1 MDTIV
6 ALSTPLGVS
15 GIGLIRLSGP
25 DCYRLACDIFGKEGI
40 KPRYS
45 YLGQYRLWSQPD
57 YVVDAPLFVYFEGNA
72 SYTGEPMLEISCHGN
87 PLILQQIIR
96 DCINRGCRQAEPGE
110 FTRRAFLNGKID
122 LCQAESIEDLI
133 HSQSLQALN
142 IAQKQLSGSLSRK
155 MEAFVDILTDQVA
168 FIEAYLDFP
177 EEDLPEEDRQNFE
190 NNLGDIL
197 RQLGELINAHRFYTP
212 LHNGIQ
218 TVIVGVPNAGKST
231 LLNTLLGQERA
242 IVSDIPGTT
251 RDFITEWYHLEPYT
265 LKLVDTAGLHDTKE
279 KIEQLGIE
287 KTFEQVKKADFILW
301 VLDGSQPWDDTLT
314 HLKSLFSKEKTLV
327 ILNKS
332 DLGIQAGLKDQ
343 LIDYIYCEVS
353 LKNEGSLLVVESA
366 MRQFLKKYYN
376 DFSQI
381 EFMVHE
387 RHAEAL
393 KQAQEALNKAKDLL
407 KGFGYDDC
415 LAAELKNAIYAFETI
430 VGRVDYE
437 RVLDK
442 IFSKFCIGK

>member
-25 DCYRLACDIFGKEGI
+25 DCQRLACDIFGRKEI

-45 YLGQYRLWSQPD
+45 YLGQYHLLEPAD
-57 YVVDAPLFVYFEGNA
+57 VVADAPLFTYFEGNA

-96 DCINRGCRQAEPGE
+96 DCIQRGCRQAEPGE

-122 LCQAESIEDLI
+122 LCQAEAIEDLI

-155 MEAFVDILTDQVA
+155 MDAFVDTLTDQVA
-168 FIEAYLDFP
+168 FVEAYLDFP

-190 NNLGDIL
+190 NKLEDIL
-197 RQLGELINAHRFYTP
+197 KQLDVLINAHKFYTP

-218 TVIVGVPNAGKST
+218 TVIVGAPNAGKST

-265 LKLVDTAGLHDTKE
+265 LKLIDTAGLHDTQE
-279 KIEQLGIE
+279 KIEKLGIE

-301 VLDGSQPWDDTLT
+301 VLDGSQPWNATLSQ
-314 HLKSLFSKEKTLV
+314 LKSLFPQEKTLV

-332 DLGIQAGLKDQ
+332 DLGIQSAIKNELE
-343 LIDYIYCEVS
+343 DYDYCEVS
-353 LKNEGSLLVVESA
+353 LKDEASLSILESA
-366 MRQFLKKYYN
+366 MHLFLSRYYN
-376 DFSQI
+376 DFSQV

-393 KQAQEALNKAKDLL
+393 KQAQTSLNKAKALL
-407 KGFGYDDC
+407 NRCGYDDC
-415 LAAELKNAIYAFETI
+415 LASELKNAIYAFETL

>member
-15 GIGLIRLSGP
+15 GVGLVRLSGP
-25 DCYRLACDIFGKEGI
+25 DCYRLVCDIFRKESI

-45 YLGQYRLWSQPD
+45 YLGRYRLLDQPD
-57 YVVDAPLFVYFEGNA
+57 FVVDAPLFVYFEEGC
-72 SYTGEPMLEISCHGN
+72 SYTGESMLEISCHGN

-96 DCINRGCRQAEPGE
+96 DCIKRGCRQAEPGE

-122 LCQAESIEDLI
+122 LCQAESVEDLI
-133 HSQSLQALN
+133 HSQSLQALKV
-142 IAQKQLSGSLSRK
+142 AQKQLMGSLSEK
-155 MEAFVDILTDQVA
+155 IDAFVEVLTDQIA
-168 FIEAYLDFP
+168 FVEAYLDFP
-177 EEDLPEEDRQNFE
+177 EEDLPEENRYSFE
-190 NNLGDIL
+190 CALNDIL
-197 RQLGELINAHRFYTP
+197 KQLDNLIKAHKFYAP

-218 TVIVGVPNAGKST
+218 TVIVGAPNAGKST
-231 LLNTLLGQERA
+231 LLNALLRQERA

-251 RDFITEWYHLEPYT
+251 RDFISEWYHLEPYT
-265 LKLVDTAGLHDTKE
+265 LRLIDTAGLHDTNE
-279 KIEQLGIE
+279 KIEKLGIE

-301 VLDGSQPWDDTLT
+301 VLDGSQRWNDDLNP
-314 HLKSLFSKEKTLV
+314 LKNLLPKEKTLV
-327 ILNKS
+327 VLNKA
-332 DLGIQAGLKDQ
+332 DLGLQNAIKDEVRG
-343 LIDYIYCEVS
+343 YNYCEAS
-353 LKNEGSLLVVESA
+353 LKNEACLSVVETAIRS
-366 MRQFLKKYYN
+366 FLNGYYN
-376 DFSQI
+376 DFSQV

-393 KQAQEALNKAKDLL
+393 HQAQEALHRAKDLL
-407 KGFGYDDC
+407 KRCEHDDC
-415 LAAELKNAIYAFETI
+415 LASELKNAIYALETI

>member
-25 DCYRLACDIFGKEGI
+25 DCRRLACDIFGKEDI

-45 YLGQYRLWSQPD
+45 YLGQYRLLEQPEF
-57 YVVDAPLFVYFEGNA
+57 VVDAPLFVYFETNA

-87 PLILQQIIR
+87 PLILQQVIR
-96 DCINRGCRQAEPGE
+96 DCIHRGCRQAEPGE

-142 IAQKQLSGSLSRK
+142 IAQKQLSGSLSHK
-155 MEAFVDILTDQVA
+155 MATFVDALTDQVA

-177 EEDLPEEDRQNFE
+177 EEDLPEENRREFE
-190 NNLGDIL
+190 NKLDDIL
-197 RQLGELINAHRFYTP
+197 NQLEGLINAHKFYTP

-218 TVIVGVPNAGKST
+218 TVIVGAPNAGKST

-265 LKLVDTAGLHDTKE
+265 LKLIDTAGLHDTKE
-279 KIEQLGIE
+279 RIEKLGIE
-287 KTFEQVKKADFILW
+287 KTFEQVKKADFIIW
-301 VLDGSQPWDDTLT
+301 VLDGSQPWHEDLNC
-314 HLKSLFSKEKTLV
+314 LKSLFPKEKTLIV
-327 ILNKS
+327 LNKS
-332 DLGIQAGLKDQ
+332 DLGLQSSVQKEIKSYAC
-343 LIDYIYCEVS
+343 CEVS
-353 LKNEGSLLVVESA
+353 LKCQESLSVIEFA
-366 MRQFLKKYYN
+366 IHQFLSNCYN
-376 DFSQI
+376 DFSQV

-393 KQAQEALNKAKDLL
+393 KQAQEALIKARDLL
-407 KGFGYDDC
+407 KNLGYDDC
-415 LAAELKNAIYAFETI
+415 LASELKNAIYAFETI

>member
-25 DCYRLACDIFGKEGI
+25 DCYRLACDIFKKESL
-40 KPRYS
+40 KPRHS
-45 YLGQYRLWSQPD
+45 YLGQYRSLKQPHFIL
-57 YVVDAPLFVYFEGNA
+57 DAPLFVYFEANA

-87 PLILQQIIR
+87 PLILQQVVR
-96 DCINRGCRQAEPGE
+96 DCISRGCRQADPGE

-142 IAQKQLSGSLSRK
+142 IAQKQLSGTLSHK
-155 MEAFVDILTDQVA
+155 INTFVDSLTNQIA

-177 EEDLPEEDRQNFE
+177 EEDLPEENRHDFE
-190 NNLGDIL
+190 RDLENIL
-197 RQLGELINAHRFYTP
+197 NQLNVLINAHKFYTP

-218 TVIVGVPNAGKST
+218 TVIVGAPNAGKST
-231 LLNTLLGQERA
+231 LLNTLLGQERS

-265 LKLVDTAGLHDTKE
+265 LKLIDTAGLHDTQESIE
-279 KIEQLGIE
+279 KLGIE

-301 VLDGSQPWDDTLT
+301 VLDGSQLWNDELNRLRTL
-314 HLKSLFSKEKTLV
+314 FPREKTLV

-332 DLGIQAGLKDQ
+332 DLGLQSTLKDK
-343 LIDYIYCEVS
+343 IKTYTHCEVS
-353 LKNEGSLLVVESA
+353 LKSKDRLTILESA
-366 MRQFLKKYYN
+366 MRSFLNNAYN
-376 DFSQI
+376 DFSQV

-393 KQAQEALNKAKDLL
+393 KQAQAALMNAKKLL
-407 KGFGYDDC
+407 ESLGYDDC
-415 LAAELKNAIYAFETI
+415 LASELKNAIYALESI